1 MRPCFRCV
9 GLRTV
14 VCAFRSCGG
23 YLPSSDYRVCICVA
37 GGPGPGRWPCVGCL
51 QPLGGVFKNDR
62 YTTSTTVP
70 CAVGAT
76 HTTGLSRRL
85 FSRLSTSRSTPPCP
99 ARGSRGA
106 CVSDCEDP
114 TARNSAVHRPRCM
127 CISRTAG
134 WRRVHSPNGRDQGA
148 LSAPC
153 NRSGPTSS

>member
-23 YLPSSDYRVCICVA
+23 YLPSDPAITVCAYVSLGRGRPWPLA
-37 GGPGPGRWPCVGCL
+37 GASAVSR
-51 QPLGGVFKNDR
+51 LGGVFKNDR

-106 CVSDCEDP
+106 CQCEDP